1 MNSILNEYGVL
12 GSLLIDPSLFPEAA
26 ELPDDMFSSVPLQ
39 EIFRAMRHQYE
50 ESGSFDALTV
60 RVEAGRNC
68 TDVTD
73 KLIAGLMDTT
83 PTTANLDVYLA
94 AVKEAALARSL
105 RKIGEELMTAEHD
118 PTDALG
124 RAQEALQRLAEE
136 NTRGD
141 SQTLTAVLMQLG
153 YRVSEQ
159 VGGRVPCVASGL
171 LRFDKLLGGGFINGG
186 LHVIGARPAVG
197 KSALALQI
205 ALNAARNGVKVLYLS
220 LEMSAEDCSARLVGN
235 IGGLSSARLMFG
247 GRLTD
252 NEYTRFAEGTTAL
265 SALPLVFNKRTGM
278 NVRQVEA
285 LAYREKPGLLIL
297 DHLGLLEPPE
307 ARLSLYEATTRNS
320 RALKLLALRLNIPVL
335 CLCQLNRAAASD
347 RSGSFRA
354 TMANLRESGAIEQD
368 ADRPDSRTEHL
379 QRPQRPEEGHA
390 AACQHRAQRTSW
402 TAGRCSW
409 RWPCSAWYRQRR
421 YGVHYLGG
429 DRSCAEIL
437 RRQCGRFQSQKGNVR
452 LYRHARINKDP
463 NAQPSGGGAELR
475 RQCACV

>member
-1 MNSILNEYGVL
+1 MDSILNEYGVL

-26 ELPDDMFSSVPLQ
+26 ELPDDTFSSVPLQ
-39 EIFRAMRHQYE
+39 EIFRAMRRQYE
-50 ESGSFDALTV
+50 KSGGFDALTI
-60 RVEAGRNC
+60 RAEAGHNC

-83 PTTANLDVYLA
+83 PTTANLDAYIT
-94 AVKEAALARSL
+94 AVKEAELARSL
-105 RKIGEELMTAEHD
+105 RKIGDELIAAEHD

-124 RAQEALQRLAEE
+124 RAQEALQRLTEE
-136 NTRGD
+136 NTQGD
-141 SQTLTAVLMQLG
+141 SQTLAAALILLG
-153 YRVSEQ
+153 NRVSDQ
-159 VGGRVPCVASGL
+159 VNGRAPCVASGL

-186 LHVIGARPAVG
+186 LHIIGARPAVG

-205 ALNAARNGVKVLYLS
+205 ALNAARSGVKVFYCS

-252 NEYTRFAEGTTAL
+252 NEYTRFAKGMTVL
-265 SALPLVFNKRTGM
+265 SSLPLVFNQRSGM

-320 RALKLLALRLNIPVL
+320 RALKLLAMRLNIPVL

-368 ADRPDSRTEHL
+368 ADTVTLLHNPPCETDDRMESPSLLELWLDKNRRGAT
-379 QRPQRPEEGHA
+379 GHVDA
-390 AACQHRAQRTSW
+390 TFYKVTGRV
-402 TAGRCSW
+402 TA
-409 RWPCSAWYRQRR
+409 
-421 YGVHYLGG
+421 
-429 DRSCAEIL
+429 
-437 RRQCGRFQSQKGNVR
+437 
-452 LYRHARINKDP
+452 
-463 NAQPSGGGAELR
+463 
-475 RQCACV
+475 

>member
-1 MNSILNEYGVL
+1 MDSILNEYGVL

-26 ELPDDMFSSVPLQ
+26 ELPDDVFSSVPLQ
-39 EIFRAMRHQYE
+39 AVFQAMRRQYE
-50 ESGSFDALTV
+50 ENGGFDALTI
-60 RVEAGRNC
+60 RAEAGRNC
-68 TDVTD
+68 TEVTD
-73 KLIAGLMDTT
+73 KLLTGMMDTT
-83 PTTANLDVYLA
+83 PTTANLDAYIL
-94 AVKEAALARSL
+94 AVKESSLARSL

-124 RAQEALQRLAEE
+124 RAQDALQRLTED

-141 SQTLTAVLMQLG
+141 SQTLTAALTQLG
-153 YRVSEQ
+153 HRVSEQ
-159 VGGRVPCVASGL
+159 VSGRAPCVASGL
-171 LRFDKLLGGGFINGG
+171 LRFDRLLGGGFINGG

-252 NEYTRFAEGTTAL
+252 NEYTRFAEGTTEV
-265 SALPLVFNKRTGM
+265 SSLPIVFNRHSGM
-278 NVRQVEA
+278 NIRQVEA

-307 ARLSLYEATTRNS
+307 ARLSLYESTTRNS
-320 RALKLLALRLNIPVL
+320 RALKLLAMRLNIPVL

-368 ADRPDSRTEHL
+368 ADTVTLLHNPPCETDDRMESPSLLELWLDKNRRGAT
-379 QRPQRPEEGHA
+379 GHVDA
-390 AACQHRAQRTSW
+390 TFYKVTGRV
-402 TAGRCSW
+402 TA
-409 RWPCSAWYRQRR
+409 
-421 YGVHYLGG
+421 
-429 DRSCAEIL
+429 
-437 RRQCGRFQSQKGNVR
+437 
-452 LYRHARINKDP
+452 
-463 NAQPSGGGAELR
+463 
-475 RQCACV
+475 